1 MHSTS
6 LHKQSQ
12 NVGLEAPT
20 YEIMKKNSLFVSI
33 VIAAAFVAAVLIYSF
48 IFGADSHFADAATK
62 EHPKDVMGII
72 YTGGII
78 VPLLLMLTIMVFTFI
93 IERFFSLAKA
103 QGSGD
108 LGKFLANVEKSLDAG
123 NVDAAI
129 DLCSKQRGTVANIL
143 RAGLESFKKVRN
155 EGGMAAALKLAEV
168 KRTIEEA
175 TSIETPLLERNLIGL
190 STIASISTMVG
201 LLGTVLGMI
210 RSFRALGEAGAASA
224 TQLSIGISEALVNTA
239 FGIFGAIIAIVFYN
253 FFTTKVDS
261 FIYTID
267 EACLNLV
274 ETLETRFLTKA
285 SA

>member
-1 MHSTS
+1 
-6 LHKQSQ
+6 
-12 NVGLEAPT
+12 
-20 YEIMKKNSLFVSI
+20 
-33 VIAAAFVAAVLIYSF
+33 
-48 IFGADSHFADAATK
+48 
-62 EHPKDVMGII
+62 MGII

-93 IERFFSLAKA
+93 IERFFSLSKA
-103 QGSGD
+103 QGSGNMN
-108 LGKFLANVEKSLDAG
+108 KFLASVESTLDAG

-129 DLCSKQRGTVANIL
+129 DLCAKQRGTVANIL

-155 EGGMAAALKLAEV
+155 DNKMEAALKLAEV

-210 RSFRALGEAGAASA
+210 RSFRALGEQGAASA

-267 EACLNLV
+267 EAALNLV
-274 ETLETRFLTKA
+274 EQLDTRFLTKA

>member
-1 MHSTS
+1 
-6 LHKQSQ
+6 
-12 NVGLEAPT
+12 
-20 YEIMKKNSLFVSI
+20 MKKNSLFVTI
-33 VIAAAFVAAVLIYSF
+33 VISAAFIAAVLIYSF
-48 IFGADSHFADAATK
+48 IFGADMHFADAATK

-103 QGSGD
+103 KGTGD
-108 LGKFLANVEKSLDAG
+108 LGKFLASVEKSLDAG
-123 NVDAAI
+123 NVDGAI
-129 DLCSKQRGTVANIL
+129 ELCSKQRGTVANIL

-155 EGGMAAALKLAEV
+155 ENNMAAALKLAEV

-210 RSFRALGEAGAASA
+210 RSFRALGEQGAASA

-274 ETLETRFLTKA
+274 ETLDTRFLTKA

>member
-1 MHSTS
+1 
-6 LHKQSQ
+6 
-12 NVGLEAPT
+12 
-20 YEIMKKNSLFVSI
+20 MKKNSVFVSI
-33 VIAAAFVAAVLIYSF
+33 VIVAAFIAAVIIYSV
-48 IFGADSHFADAATK
+48 IFGASSHFSDAGK

-93 IERFFSLAKA
+93 IERFFSLSKAK
-103 QGSGD
+103 GSGD
-108 LGKFLANVEKSLDAG
+108 INKFLHNVETRLNEG
-123 NVDAAI
+123 NIDAAI
-129 DLCSKQRGTVANIL
+129 DLCSKQRGTVANIV
-143 RAGLESFKKVRN
+143 RAGLERFKELRN
-155 EGGMAAALKLAEV
+155 ENRLEAELKLAEV

-175 TSIETPLLERNLIGL
+175 TMIETPLLERNLIGL

-253 FFTTKVDS
+253 FFTNKVDA
-261 FIYTID
+261 FVYTID
-267 EACLNLV
+267 EAALNLV
-274 ETLETRFLTKA
+274 ETLNTRFLAVKA
-285 SA
+285 TA

>member
-1 MHSTS
+1 
-6 LHKQSQ
+6 
-12 NVGLEAPT
+12 
-20 YEIMKKNSLFVSI
+20 
-33 VIAAAFVAAVLIYSF
+33 LIYTL
-48 IFGADSHFADAATK
+48 IFGSASHFTDATK

-93 IERFFSLAKA
+93 IERFFSLSKAK
-103 QGSGD
+103 GSGD
-108 LGKFLANVEKSLDAG
+108 INKFLANVENRLNEG

-129 DLCSKQRGTVANIL
+129 DLCSKQRGTVANII

-155 EGGMAAALKLAEV
+155 ENRLEAELKLAEV

-210 RSFRALGEAGAASA
+210 RSFRALGEQGAASA

-253 FFTTKVDS
+253 FFTTKVDG

-267 EACLNLV
+267 EAALNLV
-274 ETLETRFLTKA
+274 DTLNNRFLAKA

>member
-1 MHSTS
+1 
-6 LHKQSQ
+6 
-12 NVGLEAPT
+12 
-20 YEIMKKNSLFVSI
+20 MKKNSLFVAI
-33 VIAAAFVAAVLIYSF
+33 VIVAAFVAAVLIYMF
-48 IFGADSHFADAATK
+48 IFGSAAHFADAGR

-72 YTGGII
+72 YTGGVI
-78 VPLLLMLTIMVFTFI
+78 VPLLFMLTIMVLTFI

-103 QGSGD
+103 KGTGD
-108 LGKFLANVEKSLDAG
+108 INKFLSSVEARLDEG

-129 DLCSKQRGTVANIL
+129 DLCAKQRGTIANII

-155 EGGMAAALKLAEV
+155 ENRMAAEVKLAEV

-201 LLGTVLGMI
+201 LLGTVVGMI
-210 RSFRALGEAGAASA
+210 KAFRALGEQGAASA

-239 FGIFGAIIAIVFYN
+239 FGIVGAIIAIIFYN

-267 EACLNLV
+267 EAALNLI
-274 ETLETRFLTKA
+274 EQLETRFLTAKA

>member
-1 MHSTS
+1 
-6 LHKQSQ
+6 
-12 NVGLEAPT
+12 
-20 YEIMKKNSLFVSI
+20 MKKNSLFVGI
-33 VIAAAFVAAVLIYSF
+33 VIVAGFLAALLIYMF
-48 IFGADSHFADAATK
+48 IFGASSHFADAGR

-72 YTGGII
+72 YTGGVI

-93 IERFFSLAKA
+93 IERFLSLGKAK
-103 QGSGD
+103 GSGD
-108 LGKFLANVEKSLDAG
+108 INKFLSSVEARLDEG

-129 DLCSKQRGTVANIL
+129 DLCAKQRGTVANII
-143 RAGLESFKKVRN
+143 RAGLESWKKVRN
-155 EGGMAAALKLAEV
+155 QNNMAAELKMAEV

-210 RSFRALGEAGAASA
+210 RSFRALGEQGAASA

-253 FFTTKVDS
+253 FFTTKVDA

-267 EACLNLV
+267 EAALNLI
-274 ETLETRFLTKA
+274 ETLETRFLTAKA
-285 SA
+285 TA

>member
-1 MHSTS
+1 
-6 LHKQSQ
+6 
-12 NVGLEAPT
+12 
-20 YEIMKKNSLFVSI
+20 MKKNSLFVGI
-33 VIAAAFVAAVLIYSF
+33 VISSAFVAAVLIYSF
-48 IFGADSHFADAATK
+48 IFGAGSHFADP
-62 EHPKDVMGII
+62 EVRQHQKDVMGII

-103 QGSGD
+103 KGSGD
-108 LGKFLANVEKSLDAG
+108 INKFLVNVENSLNAG

-129 DLCSKQRGTVANIL
+129 DLCAKQRGTVANII

-155 EGGMAAALKLAEV
+155 ESRLQAELKLAEV

-210 RSFRALGEAGAASA
+210 RAFSAMGAAGGAASA
-224 TQLSIGISEALVNTA
+224 TELSTGISEALVNTA
-239 FGIFGAIIAIVFYN
+239 FGIFAAIIAIVFYN

-267 EACLNLV
+267 EAALNLV
-274 ETLETRFLTKA
+274 ETLNTRFL
-285 SA
+285 SAEATA